1 MAAYRN
7 ARSFTTSR
15 RPGGH
20 ANGFTTPIRFC
31 YPYTPASPASTKPT
45 LSQDLALVCAQPP
58 AELIRT
64 NPQPLFPNSTPVTR
78 SLPENPTSDLAL
90 PSLEHLVKALHAI
103 APSSGMQHSSSVLQE
118 CLPTSRRGG
127 HKHPA
132 SDRHGRMPS
141 CERNSSHRNRD
152 RRMASRDRRERRSGA
167 ALALTPHHPGA
178 GYESDREAE
187 HVLTSPAP
195 IRRAFETSSP
205 KARVG
210 KMHYVP
216 ATPAPSTYSSKAAS
230 LKSPSP
236 MSLKNELPTPP
247 PSHPSSSPK
256 QYPSSPPKRHYTPAP
271 PALASPSL
279 PPRDP
284 VADAAFSKFKRL
296 VLAGRETTADDK
308 AIEALIEDYDRVM
321 SSLSD
326 DDTAD
331 IDSTMD

>member
-1 MAAYRN
+1 MSAYRN

-15 RPGGH
+15 RHGGH
-20 ANGFTTPIRFC
+20 ANGFNTPIRCC
-31 YPYTPASPASTKPT
+31 YPYTPASPASTKPI
-45 LSQDLALVCAQPP
+45 LSQDLALVCAQSP
-58 AELIRT
+58 AELIHP

-103 APSSGMQHSSSVLQE
+103 APSSGMQHSSSALQD

-127 HKHPA
+127 HKHPTP
-132 SDRHGRMPS
+132 DRHGRMPS

-152 RRMASRDRRERRSGA
+152 RRMSSRDRRERRSGA

-187 HVLTSPAP
+187 HVLASPAP

-205 KARVG
+205 KVRVG

-216 ATPAPSTYSSKAAS
+216 ATPAHSTYSPKTAS
-230 LKSPSP
+230 LKATSP
-236 MSLKNELPTPP
+236 MSFKNDLPTPP

-271 PALASPSL
+271 PAFSSPSL

-284 VADAAFSKFKRL
+284 AAEAAFFKFKRL
-296 VLAGRETTADDK
+296 VLACRETAEDDK
-308 AIEALIEDYDRVM
+308 AIEALMNDYDRVM
-321 SSLSD
+321 SSLNDNTS
-326 DDTAD
+326 D
-331 IDSTMD
+331 IDSNMD